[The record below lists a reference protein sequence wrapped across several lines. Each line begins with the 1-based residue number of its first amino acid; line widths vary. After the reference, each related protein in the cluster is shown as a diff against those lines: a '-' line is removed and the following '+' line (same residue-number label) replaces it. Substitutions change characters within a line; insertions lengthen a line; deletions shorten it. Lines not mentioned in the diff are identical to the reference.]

1 MKLTTVILEELEQE
15 GILTRRAL
23 ERVPEVK
30 NDWKPH
36 PKSMALGPLAHMVA
50 TMPSWISMM
59 VKQDDLDIRPKGGSS
74 NGAARNIEASE
85 LVGALDKAVEDARQA
100 LSNTTDQHLE
110 TPWKMLEGGKIV
122 MEKPRYSFILD
133 NFKHLAHHRG
143 QLTVYLR
150 MNEAQVPAIYGPS
163 ADDHR
168 F

>member
-1 MKLTTVILEELEQE
+1 MKLTSVILEELERE
-15 GILTRRAL
+15 GELTRRAL
-23 ERVPEVK
+23 ERVPEGK

-36 PKSMALGPLAHMVA
+36 PKSMPLGQLANMVA

-59 VKQDDLDIRPKGGSS
+59 VKQDELDIRPKAGSG
-74 NGAARNIEASE
+74 NGAVHNLDSSE
-85 LVGALDKAVEDARQA
+85 LVKALEKAVEDARQA
-100 LSNTTDQHLE
+100 VSGTTDQHLE

-122 MEKPRYSFILD
+122 MEKPRYSFMLD

-150 MNEAQVPAIYGPS
+150 MNDAQVPAIYGPS

-168 F
+168 M